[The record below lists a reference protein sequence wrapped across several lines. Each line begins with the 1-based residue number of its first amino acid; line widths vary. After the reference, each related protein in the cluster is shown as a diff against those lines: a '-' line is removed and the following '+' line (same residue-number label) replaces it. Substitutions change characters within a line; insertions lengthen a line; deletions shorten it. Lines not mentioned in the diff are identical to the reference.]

1 MTAEMNFIYDGQTGK
16 VSCVDDHGNS
26 WLEKN
31 LGCFTVKAFSSKGE
45 KMEQKQNETSFD
57 LSNKYVTVIENIT
70 LHSLKPKRIIFNNKS
85 TICYFP
91 NGDKVVVTCHDG
103 EQYEKEVGVMACIMK
118 KLYGTRAEFLRTVQK
133 GYVQPQPQ
141 KQKEVDKS
149 KWIEKYDPIKDD

>member
-1 MTAEMNFIYDGQTGK
+1 MNWEEEYLGSEEYF
-16 VSCVDDHGNS
+16 
-26 WLEKN
+26 KN
-31 LGCFTVKAFSSKGE
+31 LNTSTIIDYMKQME
-45 KMEQKQNETSFD
+45 KYRILN
-57 LSNKYVTVIENIT
+57 N
-70 LHSLKPKRIIFNNKS
+70 LKPNRIIFNGKS

-91 NGDKVVVTCHDG
+91 EGDKVVVTCHDG

-149 KWIEKYDPIKDD
+149 KWVEKYDPIKDD